1 MPKENDL
8 PEALQVY
15 NFHGLDV
22 SATPVGGQV
31 YTDCPWCG
39 REKKFS
45 INARTGQWKCWVCA
59 EGTDNGGGNMATF
72 VRVLWAKSDA
82 ATNGASTVLAQE
94 RRLLDPMTVTRWG
107 VAQSIITKEW
117 IVPGYNA
124 EGKLCTLYK
133 YVGRPK
139 RLLYPTPTLHHQLFG
154 VPDSF
159 DGKKHTVHFFESL
172 WNAMAFWEVARQARP
187 ESNTLTPTANE
198 AKSLLADASV
208 LAGAG
213 CGSIGEP
220 FAKFTP
226 LFSGKDVVLWF
237 DSDHPRQRPDGT
249 TVEGAGWLA
258 TQRAVDILQRASEPP
273 KSIRYLN
280 WGDRGHDP
288 SQKSGHDVRDV
299 LSTGP
304 NVSARVALLGG
315 LLGKVVAVP
324 REWTSRETHIRQAS
338 KATDKKRAIESLP
351 CSSWRDVLVALRRF
365 FRSRQSV
372 EDTLACMMAVAAST
386 SRVGDQ
392 LFLQVL
398 GAAGSGK
405 TQLCDGMLVSKY
417 CYALEGLT
425 GFHSGFRGTGSDSG
439 KDHSILGSHNHQ
451 TWITPEAD
459 VMVSSPDYAKLMGQ
473 ARRIFDGKSS
483 KKYGNQIEAMDYQGL
498 RTPWIQAGTPAMLDH
513 GQASVGDRF
522 LKVFIDSPGSDDRA
536 DIMRR
541 VGHTALRASLTES
554 NGVPESRHEEHTLAF
569 YRTAGGYVDF
579 LRENVG
585 QALQDLDLS
594 GADDV
599 VDQCAAMAELTAF
612 LRARPYEDKNRKE
625 THNTVELPTRLQA
638 QLVRMA
644 ACLSVVLN
652 KGTIDAE
659 VLRMVKKV
667 AINTANGTTLE
678 MVRAI
683 YNMDGD
689 GLEADEIAA
698 LVQKPQDLVR
708 RLLSFML
715 SIGAMEHWT
724 PKGVGKTARRRWRPT
739 AALAEAWGRVHGGEK

>member
-1 MPKENDL
+1 MPRVNDL
-8 PEALQVY
+8 PEALQPFDY
-15 NFHGLDV
+15 HGLDV
-22 SATPVGGQV
+22 SAVPVGGQV
-31 YTDCPWCG
+31 YLDCPWCG

-45 INARTGQWKCWVCA
+45 INVKTGQWKCWVCA
-59 EGTDNGGGNMATF
+59 EGTDNGGGNATTF

-94 RRLLDPMTVTRWG
+94 RRLLDPMTLTRWG

-117 IVPGYNA
+117 LVPGYNA

-139 RLLYPTPTLHHQLFG
+139 RLLYPTPTLHHQVFM
-154 VPDSF
+154 PDGGNLGS
-159 DGKKHTVHFFESL
+159 GQTVHFFESL
-172 WNAMAFWEVARQARP
+172 WNALAFWEVARQTRQ
-187 ESNTLTPTANE
+187 EDKSLTPTANE
-198 AKSLLADASV
+198 AKSLLSRETIV

-220 FAKFTP
+220 FAKFTS
-226 LFSGKDVVLWF
+226 LFAGKDVVLWF
-237 DSDHPRQRPDGT
+237 DSDHPREHDGR

-258 TQRAVDILQRASEPP
+258 TQRAVDILQRAPEPP

-288 SQKSGHDVRDV
+288 GQKSGHDVRDV
-299 LSTGP
+299 LTAGADVKSRIP
-304 NVSARVALLGG
+304 LLGS
-315 LLGKVVAVP
+315 LLAKVVPVP
-324 REWTSRETHIRQAS
+324 KEWTSRETKIRQAS
-338 KATDKKRAIESLP
+338 KDSHEKRDITSLP
-351 CSSWRDVLVALRRF
+351 CSSWKDILKALRNF

-372 EDTLACMMAVAAST
+372 EDALACMMATAAST

-392 LFLQVL
+392 LFLQVI
-398 GAAGSGK
+398 GDAGSGK
-405 TQLCDGMLVSKY
+405 TQLCDGMLVSKH
-417 CYALEGLT
+417 CYALESLT

-439 KDHSILGSHNHQ
+439 KDHSILANHNHQ

-459 VMVSSPDYAKLMGQ
+459 VMVSSPDYGKLMGQ

-513 GQASVGDRF
+513 GQVSVGDRF
-522 LKVFIDSPGSDDRA
+522 VKVIIDRPDADDRA

-541 VGHTALRASLTES
+541 VGHTALRASLAES
-554 NGVPESRHEEHTLAF
+554 NGVPESRHEEHTLTF
-569 YRTAGGYVDF
+569 YRTAGGYVDW

-585 QALQDLDLS
+585 QALQDLDL
-594 GADDV
+594 GNADDV
-599 VDQCAAMAELTAF
+599 VDQCASMAELTAF

-638 QLVRMA
+638 QLVRMS
-644 ACLSVVLN
+644 ACLAVVLN
-652 KGTIDAE
+652 KGTIDGE
-659 VLRMVKKV
+659 VLRVVRKV
-667 AINTANGTTLE
+667 ALNTANGTTLE
-678 MVRAI
+678 MVRNI
-683 YNMDGD
+683 YRADSG

-698 LVQKPQDLVR
+698 LVGKPQDLVR
-708 RLLSFML
+708 KLLSFMQ
-715 SIGAMEHWT
+715 SIGAMENWT
-724 PKGVGKTARRRWRPT
+724 PKGVGKTARRRWKPT
-739 AALAEAWGRVHGGEK
+739 AALAEAWGRVHGEQQ

>member
-1 MPKENDL
+1 MPRVNDL
-8 PEALQVY
+8 PESLQVY
-15 NFHGLDV
+15 DYHGLDV
-22 SATPVGGQV
+22 SAVPVGGQV

-45 INARTGQWKCWVCA
+45 INTRTGQWKCWVCA
-59 EGTDNGGGNMATF
+59 EGTDNGGGNATTF
-72 VRVLWAKSDA
+72 IRVLWAKSDA

-94 RRLLDPMTVTRWG
+94 RKLLDPMTLTRWG

-117 IVPGYNA
+117 LVPGYNA

-139 RLLYPTPTLHHQLFG
+139 KLLYPTPTLHHQLFG
-154 VPDSF
+154 FTSNEA
-159 DGKKHTVHFFESL
+159 GKDRQTIHFFESL
-172 WNAMAFWEVARQARP
+172 WNAMAFWEVARQARL
-187 ESNTLTPTANE
+187 ESGILTTTANE
-198 AKSLLADASV
+198 TKSLLADASV
-208 LAGAG
+208 FAAAG

-220 FAKFTP
+220 FTKFTS

-237 DSDHPRQRPDGT
+237 DSDHPREHDGR
-249 TVEGAGWLA
+249 TVEGAGWMA
-258 TQRAVDILQRASEPP
+258 TQRAVDILQRSSNPP
-273 KSIRYLN
+273 NIIRYLN

-299 LSTGP
+299 LSAGG
-304 NVSARVALLGG
+304 NVSSRVALLSG
-315 LLGKVVAVP
+315 LLGKVTAVP
-324 REWTSRETHIRQAS
+324 QEWTSKETKIRQAS
-338 KATDKKRAIESLP
+338 KDTGGKRDIVSLS
-351 CSSWRDVLVALRRF
+351 CSSWKDLLATLRRF

-372 EDTLACMMAVAAST
+372 EDVLACMMAVAAST

-392 LFLQVL
+392 LFLQVI
-398 GAAGSGK
+398 GDAGSGK
-405 TQLCDGMLVSKY
+405 TQLCDGMLVSKH

-483 KKYGNQIEAMDYQGL
+483 KKYGNQIEAMEYQGL

-522 LKVFIDSPGSDDRA
+522 LKVMIERPDSEDRA

-541 VGHTALRASLTES
+541 VGHTALRASLAES

-585 QALQDLDLS
+585 QALQDVDLAN
-594 GADDV
+594 ADDV

-612 LRARPYEDKNRKE
+612 LRARPYEDKTRKE

-659 VLRMVKKV
+659 VLRMVRKV
-667 AINTANGTTLE
+667 ALNTANGTTLE
-678 MVRAI
+678 MVRSI
-683 YNMDGD
+683 YRVDME

-698 LVQKPQDLVR
+698 HVGKSQDVVR
-708 RLLSFML
+708 KLLSFMA
-715 SIGAMEHWT
+715 SIGAMENWT

-739 AALAEAWGRVHGGEK
+739 DALAEAWGRVHGGQQ